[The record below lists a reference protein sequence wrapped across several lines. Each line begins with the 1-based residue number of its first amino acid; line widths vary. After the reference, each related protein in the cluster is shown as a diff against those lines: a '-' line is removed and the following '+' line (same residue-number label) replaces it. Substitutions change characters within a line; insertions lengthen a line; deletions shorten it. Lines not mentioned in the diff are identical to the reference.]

1 MLNFIR
7 KMFGNAVQDV
17 ILAFTLFHFALQIF
31 YIVYLVYM
39 ICTLTS
45 IWYLH
50 VAMLVLSLVF
60 LLYDY
65 LSSREIV
72 AIKREK
78 VEKSERK
85 ARKERLRSAKRKKAT
100 VIRIKFFTSHA
111 IKLFVLGSSVYPII
125 VAPETVSVFSIIC
138 TVSMVLLWV
147 FLFWFEILKLA
158 ISKPK
163 AAAMES
169 LQSDAKAVAIRM
181 GNAKDKVVNWK
192 DTKIESI
199 VNTVK
204 SEKVM
209 KTAEAGKEKIQNLSS
224 WVVKRI
230 PKKNSQAK
238 DETALLTEST
248 STEENDIV
256 ISNLDER
263 FVSTDSDVADANAKN
278 VATAAKNVII
288 ETSDEV

>member
-7 KMFGNAVQDV
+7 KMFSNAVQDIIV
-17 ILAFTLFHFALQIF
+17 AFTLFHFALQIF
-31 YIVYLVYM
+31 YIAYLVYM
-39 ICTLTS
+39 ICTPTP

-65 LSSREIV
+65 LSSKGIV

-78 VEKSERK
+78 VEKSEKK
-85 ARKERLRSAKRKKAT
+85 ARKERLRAAKRKKAT

-111 IKLFVLGSSVYPII
+111 IKMFVLGSSVYPII

-138 TVSMVLLWV
+138 TVSMVLLWI

-163 AAAMES
+163 AVVMES
-169 LQSDAKAVAIRM
+169 LQSDAKAVTVRM
-181 GNAKDKVVNWK
+181 GNAKDKVVNCK
-192 DTKIESI
+192 DTKMESI

-224 WVVKRI
+224 QILKRI
-230 PKKNSQAK
+230 PKKGSKNA
-238 DETALLTEST
+238 DEVPMLSDSITTDDT
-248 STEENDIV
+248 DVV

-263 FVSTDSDVADANAKN
+263 IISTTDVVVNNATERK
-278 VATAAKNVII
+278 ASASANVII

>member
-1 MLNFIR
+1 
-7 KMFGNAVQDV
+7 
-17 ILAFTLFHFALQIF
+17 
-31 YIVYLVYM
+31 M
-39 ICTLTS
+39 ICTPTS

-163 AAAMES
+163 AAVMES
-169 LQSDAKAVAIRM
+169 LQSDAKTVTIRM

-209 KTAEAGKEKIQNLSS
+209 KTAEAGKERIQNLSS

-248 STEENDIV
+248 STEENDVV

-263 FVSTDSDVADANAKN
+263 FVSTDSDVVDANAKN
-278 VATAAKNVII
+278 VATEAKNVII